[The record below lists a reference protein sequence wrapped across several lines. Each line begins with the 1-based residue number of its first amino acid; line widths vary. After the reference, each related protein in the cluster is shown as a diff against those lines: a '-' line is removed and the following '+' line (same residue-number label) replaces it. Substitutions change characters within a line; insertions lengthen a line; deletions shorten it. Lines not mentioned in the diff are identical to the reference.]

1 VTCGEIGGRRVAPFG
16 FAGFRRPPGD
26 VAADRGAEF
35 AHGEASVTRA
45 LWAEAGLCA
54 RSFD

>member
-26 VAADRGAEF
+26 VAADGGAEF

-45 LWAEAGLCA
+45 LLAEAGLCA